1 MMCYVEISMLS
12 ARFSINRV
20 DVKNMNVLN
29 TIFSIALKFV
39 EC

>member
-1 MMCYVEISMLS
+1 MCYVRISMLS

-20 DVKNMNVLN
+20 VIKNVNVLK
-29 TIFSIALKFV
+29 TILLIALKFV